1 MTTKPKA
8 KRFRIHRANKEASDA
23 DQAAVKAAAQAA
35 AEAKATGT
43 EDGFGDTA
51 FPTTK
56 PTASPQAETAAATSA
71 TAPRNN
77 PDAERE
83 LEKIRA
89 EGLTSRQLRMA
100 RRLAL
105 KHGMDPTSE
114 FDAVRLLRAKGI
126 DPFGRANM
134 LELVVAD
141 KPDGAPGTGLQP
153 APTTAPAAPSLSEDR
168 AREVREIQV
177 DIARRRRRNLAALF
191 ARLAVFVFLPTFVAG
206 YYFFVAATP
215 MYATKSEFV
224 IQQADNASS
233 PMGGLFS
240 GTGFATSQ
248 DSITVQSY
256 LGSREAMQRLDQDIG
271 FKAHFSQDN
280 IDLLNRLEPDAT
292 NEDAYKVFKRNVKIG
307 YDPTEGII
315 KMEVIAADPEVSTT
329 FSRAL
334 IGYAEEQV
342 DDLTQRLREDQMR
355 GATESFEDAENKMVA
370 AQSRVLELQE
380 QLGVLDPKSETAS
393 IMSQISTFEG
403 QLAEKQLRLSQLLDN
418 AAPNQARVS
427 GVEGDISRL
436 QTLVAQL
443 RGQLTEERSGETSL
457 ARINAQLSMA
467 EVDLQ
472 TRTAMMQESLSSLE
486 AARIEAN
493 RQVRYLSLGVNP
505 VSPDEPT
512 YPRSF
517 ENTLVAFFIFSGIYL
532 MLSLT
537 VAVLREQVSA

>member
-35 AEAKATGT
+35 AEAKANGT

-256 LGSREAMQRLDQDIG
+256 LGSREAMQRLEQYIG
-271 FKAHFSQDN
+271 FNAHFCQDN
-280 IDLLNRLEPDAT
+280 FYLLNRVQPDAT
-292 NEDAYKVFKRNVKIG
+292 N
-307 YDPTEGII
+307 
-315 KMEVIAADPEVSTT
+315 
-329 FSRAL
+329 
-334 IGYAEEQV
+334 
-342 DDLTQRLREDQMR
+342 
-355 GATESFEDAENKMVA
+355 
-370 AQSRVLELQE
+370 
-380 QLGVLDPKSETAS
+380 
-393 IMSQISTFEG
+393 
-403 QLAEKQLRLSQLLDN
+403 
-418 AAPNQARVS
+418 
-427 GVEGDISRL
+427 
-436 QTLVAQL
+436 
-443 RGQLTEERSGETSL
+443 
-457 ARINAQLSMA
+457 
-467 EVDLQ
+467 
-472 TRTAMMQESLSSLE
+472 
-486 AARIEAN
+486 
-493 RQVRYLSLGVNP
+493 
-505 VSPDEPT
+505 
-512 YPRSF
+512 
-517 ENTLVAFFIFSGIYL
+517 
-532 MLSLT
+532 
-537 VAVLREQVSA
+537 

>member
-35 AEAKATGT
+35 AEAKANGT

-355 GATESFEDAENKMVA
+355 GATESFEDAESKMVA

>member
-1 MTTKPKA
+1 YE
-8 KRFRIHRANKEASDA
+8 F
-23 DQAAVKAAAQAA
+23 
-35 AEAKATGT
+35 
-43 EDGFGDTA
+43 
-51 FPTTK
+51 
-56 PTASPQAETAAATSA
+56 
-71 TAPRNN
+71 
-77 PDAERE
+77 
-83 LEKIRA
+83 
-89 EGLTSRQLRMA
+89 
-100 RRLAL
+100 
-105 KHGMDPTSE
+105 SE
-114 FDAVRLLRAKGI
+114 
-126 DPFGRANM
+126 
-134 LELVVAD
+134 
-141 KPDGAPGTGLQP
+141 
-153 APTTAPAAPSLSEDR
+153 
-168 AREVREIQV
+168 
-177 DIARRRRRNLAALF
+177 
-191 ARLAVFVFLPTFVAG
+191 
-206 YYFFVAATP
+206 
-215 MYATKSEFV
+215 
-224 IQQADNASS
+224 
-233 PMGGLFS
+233 
-240 GTGFATSQ
+240 
-248 DSITVQSY
+248 
-256 LGSREAMQRLDQDIG
+256 
-271 FKAHFSQDN
+271 
-280 IDLLNRLEPDAT
+280 
-292 NEDAYKVFKRNVKIG
+292 
-307 YDPTEGII
+307 
-315 KMEVIAADPEVSTT
+315 
-329 FSRAL
+329 AL

-342 DDLTQRLREDQMR
+342 DQLTGRLREDQMR
-355 GATESFEDAENKMVA
+355 GATESFEDAESKMVA

>member
-35 AEAKATGT
+35 AEAKANGT

-51 FPTTK
+51 FPTAK

-355 GATESFEDAENKMVA
+355 GATESFEDAESKMVA